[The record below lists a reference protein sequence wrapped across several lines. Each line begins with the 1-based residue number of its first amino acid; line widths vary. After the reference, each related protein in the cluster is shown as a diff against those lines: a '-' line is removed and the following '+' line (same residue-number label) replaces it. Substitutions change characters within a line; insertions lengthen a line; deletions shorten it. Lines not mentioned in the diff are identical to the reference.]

1 RARSPK
7 GGHTRGTSNCMICR
21 SRSHRCACTAAVAAR
36 CRARA
41 HSTGSTPRSSAPWW
55 RHRPISGRSTSTTT
69 ECTAA
74 SVPLSEAGRLYLRL
88 VRPAFQGGPVDLLLI
103 LDIRC
108 AVGME
113 GRDGLH
119 SPGLALRPFSLAPFD
134 HGPIR
139 VEDEPSAGVGE
150 FEAIAAGLP
159 RIEEEGLIDRVL
171 VGAVLD
177 EDAVLEEDVGGLE
190 NVLASIRREGQV
202 VEAAAFLGP
211 VIGINDVVGLLLEA
225 VPPGTVASV
234 IEGDAF

>member
-1 RARSPK
+1 
-7 GGHTRGTSNCMICR
+7 MICR
-21 SRSHRCACTAAVAAR
+21 SRSHRCACTSAVAAR

-55 RHRPISGRSTSTTT
+55 RHRPISGRSTSTAT

-74 SVPLSEAGRLYLRL
+74 SVPLSEAVRLCLRRVL
-88 VRPAFQGGPVDLLLI
+88 TTFHGGPVDLLLI

-139 VEDEPSAGVGE
+139 IENQTSAGVGE
-150 FEAIAAGLP
+150 FDAIAARLP
-159 RIEEEGLIDRVL
+159 DVEEESLVDRVL

-177 EDAVLEEDVGGLE
+177 EDAVLEED
-190 NVLASIRREGQV
+190 
-202 VEAAAFLGP
+202 
-211 VIGINDVVGLLLEA
+211 
-225 VPPGTVASV
+225 
-234 IEGDAF
+234 